1 MEEDK
6 DMSTSQVI
14 SNYQSLSSITGQMR
28 EAAIQGEWDKLILLE
43 AQCSRQIS
51 TMKPVDAVAKLD
63 EPERQQK
70 ISLIK
75 KILADDREIRNRT
88 EGWMEQLQ
96 RLMQSNRQEQ
106 RLHQAYSAGY

>member
-1 MEEDK
+1 
-6 DMSTSQVI
+6 MSAPQII

-28 EAAIQGEWDKLILLE
+28 EAALQGEWDKLIMLE
-43 AQCSRQIS
+43 QQCTQHVA
-51 TMKPVDAVAKLD
+51 TMKTADAAAKLD

-75 KILADDREIRNRT
+75 QILADDREIRNRT

-96 RLMQSNRQEQ
+96 RLMHSNRQEQ
-106 RLHQAYSAGY
+106 RLHQAYTAGY

>member
-1 MEEDK
+1 MNAP
-6 DMSTSQVI
+6 QVI

-28 EAAIQGEWDKLILLE
+28 EAAMQGEWDKLFVLE
-43 AQCSRQIS
+43 QQCTRHVE
-51 TMKPVDAVAKLD
+51 TMKPVDTTAQLD

-75 KILADDREIRNRT
+75 QILADDREIRNRT

-106 RLHQAYSAGY
+106 RLHQAYTAGY

>member
-1 MEEDK
+1 
-6 DMSTSQVI
+6 MSTPQVI

-43 AQCSRQIS
+43 AQCTQQVS
-51 TMKPVDAVAKLD
+51 TMKPLDAVAKLD

-75 KILADDREIRNRT
+75 KILADDREIRDRT

>member
-6 DMSTSQVI
+6 EMSNLQI
-14 SNYQSLSSITGQMR
+14 INNYQSLSNITGQMR
-28 EAAIQGEWDKLILLE
+28 DAALQGEWDKLIVLE
-43 AQCSRQIS
+43 QQCSLHVE
-51 TMKPVDAVAKLD
+51 TMKPVDATAKLD

-75 KILADDREIRNRT
+75 KIMADDREIRNRT

-106 RLHQAYSAGY
+106 RLHQAYTSGY

>member
-1 MEEDK
+1 
-6 DMSTSQVI
+6 MSTPQVI
-14 SNYQSLSSITGQMR
+14 SNYQSLSNITGQMR
-28 EAAIQGEWDKLILLE
+28 DAALHGEWDKLIVLE
-43 AQCSRQIS
+43 QQCTLHVA
-51 TMKPVDAVAKLD
+51 TMQPLDATAKLD

-75 KILADDREIRNRT
+75 KIMADDREIRNRT

-106 RLHQAYSAGY
+106 RLHQAYTAGY

>member
-1 MEEDK
+1 
-6 DMSTSQVI
+6 MSNPQVI
-14 SNYQSLSSITGQMR
+14 SNYQVLSGITGQMR
-28 EAAIQGEWDKLILLE
+28 EAAIQGEWDKLVLLE
-43 AQCSRQIS
+43 EQCSLQVS
-51 TMKPVDAVAKLD
+51 TMRPLDASAQLD

-75 KILADDREIRNRT
+75 QILADDREIRNRT
-88 EGWMEQLQ
+88 ESWMAQLQ

>member
-1 MEEDK
+1 
-6 DMSTSQVI
+6 MSTQQVI

-28 EAAIQGEWDKLILLE
+28 DAAIQGEWDKLILLE
-43 AQCSRQIS
+43 EQCSLHVA
-51 TMKPVDAVAKLD
+51 TMKPLDTVAKLD

-106 RLHQAYSAGY
+106 RLHQAYTAGY